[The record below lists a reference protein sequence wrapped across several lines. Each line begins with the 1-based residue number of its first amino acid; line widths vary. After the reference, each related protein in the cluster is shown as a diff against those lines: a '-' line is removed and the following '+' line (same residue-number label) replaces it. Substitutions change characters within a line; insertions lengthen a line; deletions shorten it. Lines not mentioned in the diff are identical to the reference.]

1 VKKVARQLLAKLSG
15 VFTIDWQKTA
25 QVRAR
30 VRDAIEAHSMT
41 GCRGLIPPR
50 RLKASRRPL
59 RSQGKATTN
68 ADHSVDPGDQARISA
83 MVRFVAA
90 LDEILAT
97 IRRLP
102 LPERL
107 RLIARATLDVAEDTP
122 KPGAVTERA
131 RTLSVDEFLAARLTP
146 PPGVGPVSLD
156 DMDRAIAEGASGR
169 GSV

>member
-1 VKKVARQLLAKLSG
+1 
-15 VFTIDWQKTA
+15 
-25 QVRAR
+25 
-30 VRDAIEAHSMT
+30 M
-41 GCRGLIPPR
+41 
-50 RLKASRRPL
+50 
-59 RSQGKATTN
+59 
-68 ADHSVDPGDQARISA
+68 
-83 MVRFVAA
+83 AA

-107 RLIARATLDVAEDTP
+107 RLIERATLEVAEDTP
-122 KPGAVTERA
+122 KPAAVAERA

-146 PPGVGPVSLD
+146 PPGVGPVSLQ